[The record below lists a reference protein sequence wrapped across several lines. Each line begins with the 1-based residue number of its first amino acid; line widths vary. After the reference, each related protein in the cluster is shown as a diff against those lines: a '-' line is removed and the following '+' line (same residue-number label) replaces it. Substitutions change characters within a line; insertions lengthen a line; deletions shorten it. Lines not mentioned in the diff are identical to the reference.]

1 MLEYGTE
8 VGKMLATIERI
19 ELLDKAEELV
29 QMVLN
34 SDVAENYR
42 QSLYRVKT
50 TKETQEKIQAF
61 VRMKERYEEV
71 QRFGRYHPDYK
82 EVMGQIR
89 NLKREVDLDEIVA
102 EFKKAENDLQG
113 LLDEISVIIGRS
125 VSENVKV
132 PTGNPFFD
140 SGSGCSGGCGSGGS
154 CGCS

>member
-1 MLEYGTE
+1 
-8 VGKMLATIERI
+8 MLATIERI
-19 ELLDKAEELV
+19 ELLDKADELV

-34 SDVAENYR
+34 SDIAENYR
-42 QSLYRVKT
+42 QCLYRVKSS
-50 TKETQEKIQAF
+50 KETQAKVSAF
-61 VRMKERYEEV
+61 VKMKERYEEV

-89 NLKREVDLDEIVA
+89 VLKREVDLDDFVA

-113 LLDEISVIIGRS
+113 LLDEISVLIGRS
-125 VSENVKV
+125 VSESVKV

-140 SGSGCSGGCGSGGS
+140 TGSSCGGGCGSGGS